1 MKKFII
7 FTILFNLFST
17 SAIAVNSTTA
27 SIEQSIAGYS
37 QQINPVDYTYCIKT
51 YQIHSSELFQRLL
64 SAISA
69 SNYKIIELQSKSS
82 RVLFSVW
89 GKEFLAVVH
98 RQSSNM
104 ATIKILPTDNNFY
117 FKQEFLDK
125 IFDEID
131 ANLTSSVIRI
141 EKRW

>member
-7 FTILFNLFST
+7 FIILFLFFVPVVG
-17 SAIAVNSTTA
+17 AVNTTTA
-27 SIEQSIAGYS
+27 NIEQAISGYS
-37 QQINPVDYTYCIKT
+37 QQINPVDYSFCIRT

-64 SAISA
+64 SAISS
-69 SNYKIIELQSKSS
+69 SNYKIIEIQSKSS

-89 GKEFLAVVH
+89 GKEFLAVVY

-117 FKQEFLDK
+117 FKQEILDR
-125 IFDEID
+125 IFEEIET
-131 ANLTSSVIRI
+131 NQILPLIRI
-141 EKRW
+141 EKR